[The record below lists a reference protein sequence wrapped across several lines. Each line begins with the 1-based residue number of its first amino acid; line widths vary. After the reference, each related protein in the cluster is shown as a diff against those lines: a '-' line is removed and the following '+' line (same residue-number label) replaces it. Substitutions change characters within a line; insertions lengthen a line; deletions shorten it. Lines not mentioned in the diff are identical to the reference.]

1 MFSVVFPGQGSQSVG
16 MAANLYNSYSYVKEL
31 FEIADETLG
40 FSLSKLIL
48 EGPKEQLDQT
58 ENTQPAIFLA
68 STSIFEMTRRESDID
83 LTKAKYFAGHSLGE
97 YSALAASG
105 SIKFEQAIKL
115 LKARGKAMQLAV
127 PKGEGG
133 MLVVLGTDVKIVS
146 DLDSFTKN
154 KWVLNELEFPFE
166 IRWRTSTP
174 ENYKFWRIYF
184 GLKTSYIISSKVK
197 YESSSNNQTIRNLPF
212 NNFQSG
218 FTLNAGNNTWN
229 LGVYLGLQ
237 PLFDKEFTKNHI
249 NIKNIKQF
257 KVGLIFYIL

>member
-1 MFSVVFPGQGSQSVG
+1 MDDKYREDQIYFGVF
-16 MAANLYNSYSYVKEL
+16 YNSLINSPTDFNQNK
-31 FEIADETLG
+31 FSSSINLG
-40 FSLSKLIL
+40 FIRDIPLNKSRNFGLGVGLGYSNSSFHNNLKFSNSNN
-48 EGPKEQLDQT
+48 QLD
-58 ENTQPAIFLA
+58 A
-68 STSIFEMTRRESDID
+68 
-83 LTKAKYFAGHSLGE
+83 
-97 YSALAASG
+97 
-105 SIKFEQAIKL
+105 
-115 LKARGKAMQLAV
+115 
-127 PKGEGG
+127 
-133 MLVVLGTDVKIVS
+133 KIVS

-154 KWVLNELEFPFE
+154 KWVLNELELPFE

-184 GLKTSYIISSKVK
+184 GLKTSYIISSKVR
-197 YESSSNNQTIRNLPF
+197 YESPSNNQTIRDLPF

-237 PLFDKEFTKNHI
+237 PLFEEEFAKNHI

>member
-1 MFSVVFPGQGSQSVG
+1 MLRLVNLIYILLFSILSYSQIDEVDDKYREDQIYFGVF
-16 MAANLYNSYSYVKEL
+16 YNSLINSPTDFNQNK
-31 FEIADETLG
+31 FSSSINLG
-40 FSLSKLIL
+40 FI
-48 EGPKEQLDQT
+48 
-58 ENTQPAIFLA
+58 
-68 STSIFEMTRRESDID
+68 RDIP
-83 LTKAKYFAGHSLGE
+83 LNKSRNFGIGLGLG
-97 YSALAASG
+97 YSNSSFHNNL
-105 SIKFEQAIKL
+105 KFSNINNEL
-115 LKARGKAMQLAV
+115 
-127 PKGEGG
+127 
-133 MLVVLGTDVKIVS
+133 DVKIVS

>member
-1 MFSVVFPGQGSQSVG
+1 MLRLVNLIYFLLFSILSYSQINEVDDKYREDQIYFGVF
-16 MAANLYNSYSYVKEL
+16 YNSLINSPTDFNQNK
-31 FEIADETLG
+31 FSSSINLG
-40 FSLSKLIL
+40 FIRDIPLNKSRNFGIGLGLGYSNSSFHNNLKFSNTNN
-48 EGPKEQLDQT
+48 QLD
-58 ENTQPAIFLA
+58 A
-68 STSIFEMTRRESDID
+68 
-83 LTKAKYFAGHSLGE
+83 
-97 YSALAASG
+97 
-105 SIKFEQAIKL
+105 
-115 LKARGKAMQLAV
+115 
-127 PKGEGG
+127 
-133 MLVVLGTDVKIVS
+133 KIVS

-154 KWVLNELEFPFE
+154 KWVLNELELPFE

-184 GLKTSYIISSKVK
+184 GLKTSYIVSSKLK
-197 YESSSNNQTIRNLPF
+197 YESSSDNQTIRNLPF

>member
-1 MFSVVFPGQGSQSVG
+1 MLRLVNLIYFLLFSILSYSQINEVDDKYREDQIYFGVF
-16 MAANLYNSYSYVKEL
+16 YNSLINSPTDFNQNK
-31 FEIADETLG
+31 FSSSINLG
-40 FSLSKLIL
+40 FIRDIPLNKSRNFGIGLGLGYSNSSFHNNLKFSNINN
-48 EGPKEQLDQT
+48 QL
-58 ENTQPAIFLA
+58 
-68 STSIFEMTRRESDID
+68 
-83 LTKAKYFAGHSLGE
+83 
-97 YSALAASG
+97 
-105 SIKFEQAIKL
+105 
-115 LKARGKAMQLAV
+115 
-127 PKGEGG
+127 
-133 MLVVLGTDVKIVS
+133 DVKIVS

-154 KWVLNELEFPFE
+154 KWVLNELELPFE

-184 GLKTSYIISSKVK
+184 GLKTSYIVSSKVK
-197 YESSSNNQTIRNLPF
+197 YESSLDNQTIRNLPF

-218 FTLNAGNNTWN
+218 LTLNAGNNTWN

>member
-1 MFSVVFPGQGSQSVG
+1 MLKLVNLIYFLLFSILSYSQINEVDDKYREDQIYFGVF
-16 MAANLYNSYSYVKEL
+16 YNSLINSPTDFNQNK
-31 FEIADETLG
+31 FSSSINLG
-40 FSLSKLIL
+40 FIRDIPLNKSRNFGIGLGLGYSNSSFHNNLKFSNINN
-48 EGPKEQLDQT
+48 QL
-58 ENTQPAIFLA
+58 
-68 STSIFEMTRRESDID
+68 
-83 LTKAKYFAGHSLGE
+83 
-97 YSALAASG
+97 
-105 SIKFEQAIKL
+105 
-115 LKARGKAMQLAV
+115 
-127 PKGEGG
+127 
-133 MLVVLGTDVKIVS
+133 DVKIVS

>member
-1 MFSVVFPGQGSQSVG
+1 MLRLVNLIYFLLFSILSYSQINEVDHKYREDQIYFGVF
-16 MAANLYNSYSYVKEL
+16 YNSLINSPTDFNQNK
-31 FEIADETLG
+31 FSSSINLG
-40 FSLSKLIL
+40 FIRDIPLNKSRNFGIGLGLGYSNSSFHNNLKFSDTNN
-48 EGPKEQLDQT
+48 QLD
-58 ENTQPAIFLA
+58 A
-68 STSIFEMTRRESDID
+68 
-83 LTKAKYFAGHSLGE
+83 
-97 YSALAASG
+97 
-105 SIKFEQAIKL
+105 
-115 LKARGKAMQLAV
+115 
-127 PKGEGG
+127 
-133 MLVVLGTDVKIVS
+133 KIVS

-184 GLKTSYIISSKVK
+184 GLKTSYIVSSKVK
-197 YESSSNNQTIRNLPF
+197 YESSLDNQTIRNLPF

-218 FTLNAGNNTWN
+218 LTLNAGNNTWN
-229 LGVYLGLQ
+229 IGVYLGLQ

>member
-1 MFSVVFPGQGSQSVG
+1 MLRLVNLIYFLLFSILSYSQINEIDDKYREDQIYFGVF
-16 MAANLYNSYSYVKEL
+16 YNSLINSPIDFNQNK
-31 FEIADETLG
+31 FSSSINLG
-40 FSLSKLIL
+40 FIRDIPLNKSRNFGIGLGLGYSNSSFHNNLKFSNTNN
-48 EGPKEQLDQT
+48 QLD
-58 ENTQPAIFLA
+58 A
-68 STSIFEMTRRESDID
+68 
-83 LTKAKYFAGHSLGE
+83 
-97 YSALAASG
+97 
-105 SIKFEQAIKL
+105 
-115 LKARGKAMQLAV
+115 
-127 PKGEGG
+127 
-133 MLVVLGTDVKIVS
+133 KIVS

-154 KWVLNELEFPFE
+154 KWVLNELELPFE

>member
-1 MFSVVFPGQGSQSVG
+1 MLKLVNLIYFLLFSILSYSQINEVDDKYREDQIYFGVF
-16 MAANLYNSYSYVKEL
+16 YNSLINSPIDFNQNK
-31 FEIADETLG
+31 FSSSINLG
-40 FSLSKLIL
+40 FIRDIPLNKSRNFGIGLGLGYSNSSFHNNLKFSNINN
-48 EGPKEQLDQT
+48 QLD
-58 ENTQPAIFLA
+58 A
-68 STSIFEMTRRESDID
+68 
-83 LTKAKYFAGHSLGE
+83 
-97 YSALAASG
+97 
-105 SIKFEQAIKL
+105 
-115 LKARGKAMQLAV
+115 
-127 PKGEGG
+127 
-133 MLVVLGTDVKIVS
+133 KIVS

>member
-1 MFSVVFPGQGSQSVG
+1 VLRLVNLIYILLFSILSYSQINEVDDKYREDQIYFGVF
-16 MAANLYNSYSYVKEL
+16 YNSLINSPTDFNQNK
-31 FEIADETLG
+31 FSSSINLG
-40 FSLSKLIL
+40 FIRDIPLNKTRNFGIGLGLGYSNSSFHNNLKFSNINN
-48 EGPKEQLDQT
+48 QL
-58 ENTQPAIFLA
+58 
-68 STSIFEMTRRESDID
+68 
-83 LTKAKYFAGHSLGE
+83 
-97 YSALAASG
+97 
-105 SIKFEQAIKL
+105 
-115 LKARGKAMQLAV
+115 
-127 PKGEGG
+127 
-133 MLVVLGTDVKIVS
+133 DVKIVS

>member
-1 MFSVVFPGQGSQSVG
+1 MLRLVNLIYFLLFSILSYSQINEVDDKYREDQIYFGVF
-16 MAANLYNSYSYVKEL
+16 YNSLINSPIDFNQNK
-31 FEIADETLG
+31 FSSSINLG
-40 FSLSKLIL
+40 FIRDIPLNKSRNFGIGLGLGYSNSSFHNNLKFSNTNN
-48 EGPKEQLDQT
+48 QLD
-58 ENTQPAIFLA
+58 A
-68 STSIFEMTRRESDID
+68 
-83 LTKAKYFAGHSLGE
+83 
-97 YSALAASG
+97 
-105 SIKFEQAIKL
+105 
-115 LKARGKAMQLAV
+115 
-127 PKGEGG
+127 
-133 MLVVLGTDVKIVS
+133 KIVS

-154 KWVLNELEFPFE
+154 KWVLNELELPFE

-218 FTLNAGNNTWN
+218 LTLNAGNNTWN

>member
-1 MFSVVFPGQGSQSVG
+1 VLRLVNLIYFLLFSILSYSQINEVDDKYREDQIYFGVF
-16 MAANLYNSYSYVKEL
+16 YNSLINSPTDFNQNK
-31 FEIADETLG
+31 FSSSINLG
-40 FSLSKLIL
+40 FIRDIPLNKSRNFGIGLGLGYSNSSFHNNLKFSNINN
-48 EGPKEQLDQT
+48 QLD
-58 ENTQPAIFLA
+58 A
-68 STSIFEMTRRESDID
+68 
-83 LTKAKYFAGHSLGE
+83 
-97 YSALAASG
+97 
-105 SIKFEQAIKL
+105 
-115 LKARGKAMQLAV
+115 
-127 PKGEGG
+127 
-133 MLVVLGTDVKIVS
+133 KIVS

-154 KWVLNELEFPFE
+154 KWVLNELELPFE

-184 GLKTSYIISSKVK
+184 GLKTSYIVSSKVK
-197 YESSSNNQTIRNLPF
+197 YESSLDNQTIRNLPF

-218 FTLNAGNNTWN
+218 LTLNAGNNTWN

>member
-1 MFSVVFPGQGSQSVG
+1 MLRLVSLIYIFLFSILSYSQIDEVDDKYREDQIYFGVF
-16 MAANLYNSYSYVKEL
+16 YNSLINSPTDFNQNK
-31 FEIADETLG
+31 FSSSINLG
-40 FSLSKLIL
+40 FI
-48 EGPKEQLDQT
+48 
-58 ENTQPAIFLA
+58 
-68 STSIFEMTRRESDID
+68 RDIP
-83 LTKAKYFAGHSLGE
+83 LNKSRNFGIGLGLG
-97 YSALAASG
+97 YSNSSFHNNL
-105 SIKFEQAIKL
+105 KFSNINNEL
-115 LKARGKAMQLAV
+115 
-127 PKGEGG
+127 
-133 MLVVLGTDVKIVS
+133 DVKIVS

>member
-1 MFSVVFPGQGSQSVG
+1 MLKLVNLIYFLLFSILSYSQINEVDDKYREDQIYFGVF
-16 MAANLYNSYSYVKEL
+16 YNSLINSPTDFNQNK
-31 FEIADETLG
+31 FSSSINLG
-40 FSLSKLIL
+40 FIRDIPLNKSRNFGIGLGLGYSNSSFHNNLKFSNINN
-48 EGPKEQLDQT
+48 QLD
-58 ENTQPAIFLA
+58 A
-68 STSIFEMTRRESDID
+68 
-83 LTKAKYFAGHSLGE
+83 
-97 YSALAASG
+97 
-105 SIKFEQAIKL
+105 
-115 LKARGKAMQLAV
+115 
-127 PKGEGG
+127 
-133 MLVVLGTDVKIVS
+133 KIVS

>member
-1 MFSVVFPGQGSQSVG
+1 MLRLVNLICVLLFSILCYSQINEVDDKYREDQIYFGVF
-16 MAANLYNSYSYVKEL
+16 YNSLINSPTDFNQNK
-31 FEIADETLG
+31 FSSSINLG
-40 FSLSKLIL
+40 FIRDIPLNKSRNFGLGLGLGYSNSSFHNNLKFSNANN
-48 EGPKEQLDQT
+48 QLD
-58 ENTQPAIFLA
+58 
-68 STSIFEMTRRESDID
+68 S
-83 LTKAKYFAGHSLGE
+83 
-97 YSALAASG
+97 
-105 SIKFEQAIKL
+105 
-115 LKARGKAMQLAV
+115 
-127 PKGEGG
+127 
-133 MLVVLGTDVKIVS
+133 KIVS

-154 KWVLNELEFPFE
+154 KWVLNELELPFE

-197 YESSSNNQTIRNLPF
+197 YESPSNNQTIRDLPF

-237 PLFDKEFTKNHI
+237 PLFDEEFAKNHI

>member
-1 MFSVVFPGQGSQSVG
+1 MLRLVKLICIFLFSILSYSQIDEIDDKYREDQIYFGVF
-16 MAANLYNSYSYVKEL
+16 YNSLINSPTDFNQNK
-31 FEIADETLG
+31 FSSSINLG
-40 FSLSKLIL
+40 FIRDIPLNKSRNFGIGLGLGYSNSSFHNNLKFSNSSN
-48 EGPKEQLDQT
+48 QL
-58 ENTQPAIFLA
+58 
-68 STSIFEMTRRESDID
+68 
-83 LTKAKYFAGHSLGE
+83 
-97 YSALAASG
+97 
-105 SIKFEQAIKL
+105 
-115 LKARGKAMQLAV
+115 
-127 PKGEGG
+127 
-133 MLVVLGTDVKIVS
+133 DVKIIS

-184 GLKTSYIISSKVK
+184 GLKTSYIFSSKVR
-197 YESSSNNQTIRNLPF
+197 YESSSNNQTIRDLPF

-237 PLFDKEFTKNHI
+237 PLFNKEFTKTHQ
-249 NIKNIKQF
+249 NIKNLKQF

>member
-1 MFSVVFPGQGSQSVG
+1 MLRLVNLIYFLLFSILSYSQINEVDDKYREDQIYFGVF
-16 MAANLYNSYSYVKEL
+16 YNSLINSPTDFNQNK
-31 FEIADETLG
+31 FSSSINLG
-40 FSLSKLIL
+40 FIRDIPLNKSRNFGIGLGLGYSNSSFHNNLKFSNTNN
-48 EGPKEQLDQT
+48 QLD
-58 ENTQPAIFLA
+58 A
-68 STSIFEMTRRESDID
+68 
-83 LTKAKYFAGHSLGE
+83 
-97 YSALAASG
+97 
-105 SIKFEQAIKL
+105 
-115 LKARGKAMQLAV
+115 
-127 PKGEGG
+127 
-133 MLVVLGTDVKIVS
+133 KIVS

-154 KWVLNELEFPFE
+154 KWILNELEFPFE

>member
-1 MFSVVFPGQGSQSVG
+1 VLRLVNLIYILLFSILSYSQIDEVDDKYREDQIYFGVF
-16 MAANLYNSYSYVKEL
+16 YNSLINSPTDFNQNK
-31 FEIADETLG
+31 FSSSINLG
-40 FSLSKLIL
+40 FI
-48 EGPKEQLDQT
+48 
-58 ENTQPAIFLA
+58 
-68 STSIFEMTRRESDID
+68 RDIP
-83 LTKAKYFAGHSLGE
+83 LNKSRNFGIGLGLG
-97 YSALAASG
+97 YSNSSFHNNL
-105 SIKFEQAIKL
+105 KFSNINNEL
-115 LKARGKAMQLAV
+115 
-127 PKGEGG
+127 
-133 MLVVLGTDVKIVS
+133 DVKIVS

>member
-1 MFSVVFPGQGSQSVG
+1 VLRLVSLIYIFLFSILSYSQIDEVDDKYREDQIYFGVF
-16 MAANLYNSYSYVKEL
+16 YNSLINSPTDFNQNK
-31 FEIADETLG
+31 FSSSINLG
-40 FSLSKLIL
+40 FI
-48 EGPKEQLDQT
+48 
-58 ENTQPAIFLA
+58 
-68 STSIFEMTRRESDID
+68 RDIP
-83 LTKAKYFAGHSLGE
+83 LNKSRNFGIGLGLG
-97 YSALAASG
+97 YSNSSFHNNL
-105 SIKFEQAIKL
+105 KFSNINNEL
-115 LKARGKAMQLAV
+115 
-127 PKGEGG
+127 
-133 MLVVLGTDVKIVS
+133 DVKIVS

>member
-1 MFSVVFPGQGSQSVG
+1 MLRLVNLIYILLFSILSYSQINEVDDKYREDQIYFGVF
-16 MAANLYNSYSYVKEL
+16 YNSLINSPTDFNQNK
-31 FEIADETLG
+31 FSSSINLG
-40 FSLSKLIL
+40 FIRDIPLNKSRNFGIGLGLGYSNSSFHNNLKFSNINN
-48 EGPKEQLDQT
+48 QL
-58 ENTQPAIFLA
+58 
-68 STSIFEMTRRESDID
+68 
-83 LTKAKYFAGHSLGE
+83 
-97 YSALAASG
+97 
-105 SIKFEQAIKL
+105 
-115 LKARGKAMQLAV
+115 
-127 PKGEGG
+127 
-133 MLVVLGTDVKIVS
+133 DVKIVS

>member
-1 MFSVVFPGQGSQSVG
+1 VLRLVNLIYILLFSILSYSQINEVDDKYREDQIYFGVF
-16 MAANLYNSYSYVKEL
+16 YNSLINSPTDFNQNK
-31 FEIADETLG
+31 FSSSINLG
-40 FSLSKLIL
+40 FIRDIPLNKSRNFGIGLGLGYSNSSFHNNLKFSNINN
-48 EGPKEQLDQT
+48 QL
-58 ENTQPAIFLA
+58 
-68 STSIFEMTRRESDID
+68 
-83 LTKAKYFAGHSLGE
+83 
-97 YSALAASG
+97 
-105 SIKFEQAIKL
+105 
-115 LKARGKAMQLAV
+115 
-127 PKGEGG
+127 
-133 MLVVLGTDVKIVS
+133 DVKIVS

>member
-1 MFSVVFPGQGSQSVG
+1 MLRLVNLICVLLFSILCYSQINEVDDKYREDQIYFGVF
-16 MAANLYNSYSYVKEL
+16 YNSLINSPTDFNQNK
-31 FEIADETLG
+31 FSSSINLG
-40 FSLSKLIL
+40 FIRDIPLNKSRNFGLGLGLGYSNSSFHNNLKFSNANN
-48 EGPKEQLDQT
+48 QLD
-58 ENTQPAIFLA
+58 A
-68 STSIFEMTRRESDID
+68 
-83 LTKAKYFAGHSLGE
+83 
-97 YSALAASG
+97 
-105 SIKFEQAIKL
+105 
-115 LKARGKAMQLAV
+115 
-127 PKGEGG
+127 
-133 MLVVLGTDVKIVS
+133 KIVS
-146 DLDSFTKN
+146 NLDSFTKN
-154 KWVLNELEFPFE
+154 KWVLNELELPFE

-197 YESSSNNQTIRNLPF
+197 YESPSNNQTIRDLPF

-237 PLFDKEFTKNHI
+237 PLFDEEFAKNHI

>member
-1 MFSVVFPGQGSQSVG
+1 MLKFVKLICIFLFSIFSYSQINEIDDKYREDQIYFGVF
-16 MAANLYNSYSYVKEL
+16 YNSLINSPTDFNQNK
-31 FEIADETLG
+31 FSSSINLG
-40 FSLSKLIL
+40 FIRDIPLNKSRNFGIGLGLGYSNSSFHNNLKFSNSSN
-48 EGPKEQLDQT
+48 QL
-58 ENTQPAIFLA
+58 
-68 STSIFEMTRRESDID
+68 
-83 LTKAKYFAGHSLGE
+83 
-97 YSALAASG
+97 
-105 SIKFEQAIKL
+105 
-115 LKARGKAMQLAV
+115 
-127 PKGEGG
+127 
-133 MLVVLGTDVKIVS
+133 DVKIIS

-184 GLKTSYIISSKVK
+184 GLKTSYIFSSKVR
-197 YESSSNNQTIRNLPF
+197 YESSSNNQTIRDLPF

-237 PLFDKEFTKNHI
+237 PLFNKEFTKTHQ
-249 NIKNIKQF
+249 NIKNLKQF

>member
-1 MFSVVFPGQGSQSVG
+1 MLRFVNLLYIFLFSILSYSQINEVDDKYREDQIYFGVF
-16 MAANLYNSYSYVKEL
+16 YNSLINSPTDFNQNK
-31 FEIADETLG
+31 FSSSINLG
-40 FSLSKLIL
+40 FIRDIPLNKSRNFGLGVGLGYSNSSFHNNLKFSNSNN
-48 EGPKEQLDQT
+48 QLD
-58 ENTQPAIFLA
+58 A
-68 STSIFEMTRRESDID
+68 
-83 LTKAKYFAGHSLGE
+83 
-97 YSALAASG
+97 
-105 SIKFEQAIKL
+105 
-115 LKARGKAMQLAV
+115 
-127 PKGEGG
+127 
-133 MLVVLGTDVKIVS
+133 KIVS

-154 KWVLNELEFPFE
+154 KWVLNELELPFE

-197 YESSSNNQTIRNLPF
+197 YESPSNNQTIRDLPF

-229 LGVYLGLQ
+229 LGVYLGLK
-237 PLFDKEFTKNHI
+237 PLFDEEFAKNHI

>member
-1 MFSVVFPGQGSQSVG
+1 VLRLVNLICVLLFSILCYSQINEVDDKYREDQIYFGVF
-16 MAANLYNSYSYVKEL
+16 YNSLINSPTDFNQNK
-31 FEIADETLG
+31 FSSSINLG
-40 FSLSKLIL
+40 FIRDIPLNKSRNFGLGLGLGYSNSSFHNNLKFSNANN
-48 EGPKEQLDQT
+48 QLD
-58 ENTQPAIFLA
+58 
-68 STSIFEMTRRESDID
+68 S
-83 LTKAKYFAGHSLGE
+83 
-97 YSALAASG
+97 
-105 SIKFEQAIKL
+105 
-115 LKARGKAMQLAV
+115 
-127 PKGEGG
+127 
-133 MLVVLGTDVKIVS
+133 KIVS

-154 KWVLNELEFPFE
+154 KWVLNELELPFE

-197 YESSSNNQTIRNLPF
+197 YESPSNNQTIRDLPF

-229 LGVYLGLQ
+229 LGVYLGLK
-237 PLFDKEFTKNHI
+237 PLFDEEFAKNHI

>member
-1 MFSVVFPGQGSQSVG
+1 MLRLVKLICIFLLSYSQIDEIDDKYREDQIYFGVF
-16 MAANLYNSYSYVKEL
+16 YNSLINSPTDFNQNK
-31 FEIADETLG
+31 FSSSINLG
-40 FSLSKLIL
+40 FIRDIPLNKSRNFGIGLGLGYSNSSFHNNLKFSNSTN
-48 EGPKEQLDQT
+48 QL
-58 ENTQPAIFLA
+58 
-68 STSIFEMTRRESDID
+68 
-83 LTKAKYFAGHSLGE
+83 
-97 YSALAASG
+97 
-105 SIKFEQAIKL
+105 
-115 LKARGKAMQLAV
+115 
-127 PKGEGG
+127 
-133 MLVVLGTDVKIVS
+133 DVKIIS

-184 GLKTSYIISSKVK
+184 GLKTSYIFSSKVR
-197 YESSSNNQTIRNLPF
+197 YESSSNNQTIRDLPF

-237 PLFDKEFTKNHI
+237 PLFNKEFTKTHQ
-249 NIKNIKQF
+249 NIKNLKQF